1 MWKLYQG
8 ELNSFLFT
16 TENCEFFEKVT
27 FTECSLPFRQF
38 RYPRRF
44 PIFVL
49 FENAGHILTHN
60 ERRNDREI
68 NSPFFKN
75 HFHLKVMTFNHCF
88 LLLWAGYF
96 PGYVFLKRFRVKLVS
111 LISG

>member
-1 MWKLYQG
+1 MWELYQG
-8 ELNSFLFT
+8 ELNSISIHYNI
-16 TENCEFFEKVT
+16 ENCEFFEKVT
-27 FTECSLPFRQF
+27 FTACSLPFRQF

-68 NSPFFKN
+68 NSPFF
-75 HFHLKVMTFNHCF
+75 
-88 LLLWAGYF
+88 
-96 PGYVFLKRFRVKLVS
+96 
-111 LISG
+111 

>member
-1 MWKLYQG
+1 MWELPQG
-8 ELNSFLFT
+8 ELNLFLFT
-16 TENCEFFEKVT
+16 KENCEFFEKVT
-27 FTECSLPFRQF
+27 FTACSLPFRQF

-68 NSPFFKN
+68 NSPFF
-75 HFHLKVMTFNHCF
+75 
-88 LLLWAGYF
+88 
-96 PGYVFLKRFRVKLVS
+96 
-111 LISG
+111 